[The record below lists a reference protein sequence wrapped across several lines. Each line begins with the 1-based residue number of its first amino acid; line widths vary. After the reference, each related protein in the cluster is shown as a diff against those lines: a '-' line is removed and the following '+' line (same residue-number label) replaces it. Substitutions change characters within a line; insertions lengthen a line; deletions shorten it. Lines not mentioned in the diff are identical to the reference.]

1 MTEFQKIQG
10 TLAEIE
16 ALEAVLADA
25 RARVLSLDK
34 PRDIAAQVYAA
45 RRARD
50 ACFGGDAILF
60 GEPAWD
66 MLLELYSAHETG
78 RETSITSACFA
89 AQVPNTTALR
99 HLGNLEAHGLIVRR
113 NDPEDRRRSV
123 VRLSQATTE
132 IMQDWLTRHSTLP

>member
-25 RARVLSLDK
+25 RMRVLSLDK
-34 PRDIAAQVYAA
+34 PHDLAAQAYVA

-50 ACFGGDAILF
+50 ESFGANAILF

-66 MLLELYSAHETG
+66 ILLELYSAQANG
-78 RETSITSACFA
+78 RDTSITSACFA

-113 NDPEDRRRSV
+113 GDPDDRRRSV
-123 VRLSQATTE
+123 VRLSEATTE
-132 IMQDWLTRHSTLP
+132 IMRDWLNRYGTVA